1 MKIQV
6 VENVL
11 KANDAIAN
19 DNRAK
24 MAPHNILCIN
34 IMSAPGSGKTTML
47 QKTIPAL
54 KDELKF
60 AVLVGD
66 LQTTR
71 DAERLDNLGA
81 QVVQINTGRG
91 CHLDPTQV
99 TQGLESLDLSQVDIL
114 FIENVGN
121 MVCPASFDLGEHKS
135 VVLLSIPEGEDKIAK
150 YPTLFQKADAVLLTK
165 IDLEGILPFNKDV
178 VYDDMKKINSA
189 IPLLELSTKSG
200 DGFEGWLNWLRETYK
215 ELKS

>member
-24 MAPHNILCIN
+24 MAPHNILCVN

-54 KDELKF
+54 KDQLKC

-99 TQGLESLDLSQVDIL
+99 TQGAGISG
-114 FIENVGN
+114 FIPGGHPFHRK
-121 MVCPASFDLGEHKS
+121 CRQHG
-135 VVLLSIPEGEDKIAK
+135 
-150 YPTLFQKADAVLLTK
+150 
-165 IDLEGILPFNKDV
+165 LPC
-178 VYDDMKKINSA
+178 I
-189 IPLLELSTKSG
+189 I
-200 DGFEGWLNWLRETYK
+200 
-215 ELKS
+215 